1 MVARF
6 GPTGSSKRAGHR
18 EMMSRVA
25 ATRDASAP
33 TARFPV
39 IETPRLLLREVTLE
53 DAAWYLRHFS
63 EPEIVRGQGCP
74 APADLDQAAAE
85 LRTFFL
91 DLFSGGAGIRWG
103 LALRGSPE
111 LIGSAGFYRW
121 RRGPR
126 AQAELGYDLAPAL
139 WGRGLMTEALQAILE
154 HGFGPMGLTRVEAT
168 ILTVNA
174 RSARLLERLGFVRE
188 ALLYQLGADETGTL
202 RDEYRYAL
210 ER

>member
-1 MVARF
+1 
-6 GPTGSSKRAGHR
+6 
-18 EMMSRVA
+18 MMGGVA
-25 ATRDASAP
+25 AIRDASAP

-39 IETPRLLLREVTLE
+39 LATPRLFLREVTLD

-63 EPEIVRGQGCP
+63 DPEIVRGQGCP
-74 APADLDQAAAE
+74 APVDLDQAAVE

-91 DLFSGGAGIRWG
+91 DLFKGGAGIRWG
-103 LALRGSPE
+103 LTLRGSPE

-139 WGRGLMTEALQAILE
+139 WRRGIMTEALRAILD

-168 ILTVNA
+168 VLTENE
-174 RSARLLERLGFVRE
+174 RSMRLLERLGFVQE
-188 ALLYQLGADETGTL
+188 ALLHQLGADETGVL

>member
-6 GPTGSSKRAGHR
+6 GPTGPSAGVPHGV
-18 EMMSRVA
+18 MIGRVA

-39 IETPRLLLREVTLE
+39 LETPRLLLREVTLD

-63 EPEIVRGQGCP
+63 DPEIVRGQGCP

-91 DLFSGGAGIRWG
+91 DLFARGAGIRWG
-103 LALRGSPE
+103 LTLRGSRG

-121 RRGPR
+121 QRGPR
-126 AQAELGYDLAPAL
+126 AQAELGYDLAPAY
-139 WGRGLMTEALQAILE
+139 WGRGIMTEALRAILE
-154 HGFGPMGLTRVEAT
+154 HGFGSMGMTRVEAT
-168 ILTVNA
+168 VLTVNE
-174 RSARLLERLGFVRE
+174 RSTRLLERLGFVRE